1 MSTMRT
7 VTIKRKLDGYVVDVD
22 GQYHTWVETHQDAL
36 LLRADI
42 EAIDA
47 QDAMS
52 IPPDMWEL
60 ER

>member
-1 MSTMRT
+1 MRT

-22 GQYHTWVETHQDAL
+22 GCYHTWVETHQDAL

-47 QDAMS
+47 QDATH
-52 IPPDMWEL
+52 IHVDMWEL

>member
-1 MSTMRT
+1 MRT
-7 VTIKRKLDGYVVDVD
+7 ITIRPELNGYVVEVD
-22 GQYHTWVETHQDAL
+22 GLYHTWVETHQDAL

-47 QDAMS
+47 QDATH
-52 IPPDMWEL
+52 IPADMWEL

>member
-1 MSTMRT
+1 MRT
-7 VTIKRKLDGYVVDVD
+7 ITIRPESNGYVVDVD
-22 GQYHTWVETHQDAL
+22 GLYHTWVETHQDAL

-47 QDAMS
+47 QDAMH